1 MERSDWVFAVLP
13 FVTSV
18 ALGFGFFVVF
28 RQRAAARRASTPQHL
43 TEPGLAAPPRDPGTP
58 PPRPWWGNP
67 LIWVGACLVSL
78 VLGLVVW
85 PGLFGGVFVFLPFV
99 WISRPRHEP
108 RMDPRTNGHTSRDA
122 GRFSGD

>member
-1 MERSDWVFAVLP
+1 VGRNDWVYAVLP

-18 ALGFGFFVVF
+18 ALGFGFYVVF
-28 RQRAAARRASTPQHL
+28 RQRAAARRAGARERL
-43 TEPGLAAPPRDPGTP
+43 TEPGLATPLRDAGPPS
-58 PPRPWWGNP
+58 RPWWGNP

-108 RMDPRTNGHTSRDA
+108 RMDPRTNGHTARDA